1 MKTGIANHLLA
12 TACLFLSALSCT
24 ETADTDPAEVR
35 AIIEAHNA
43 KLEQWY
49 AKGEI
54 DSVAAV
60 FAEDAWQMPPN
71 SPPLVGRVA
80 IHDFWSRAAGWGD
93 WTFDL
98 QTEDV
103 VVEGSVAIE
112 RGSYSLGFAPRE
124 TAPEAMAPFR
134 DAGNYVVYWRLDPQ
148 GGWRIVWDAPVS
160 TQPLPVSAE

>member
-1 MKTGIANHLLA
+1 MKTGIANHALA
-12 TACLFLSALSCT
+12 TACLLLSALSCT
-24 ETADTDPAEVR
+24 GTADTDPAQVR
-35 AIIEAHNA
+35 ANIEALNA

-60 FAEDAWQMPPN
+60 FAEDAWQMPTH

-80 IHDFWSRAAGWGD
+80 IHDFWSRATGRGD

-103 VVEGSVAIE
+103 VAADSVAIE
-112 RGSYSLGFAPRE
+112 RGSYSLAFAPNE
-124 TAPEAMAPFR
+124 TAPEGMAPFR
-134 DAGNYVVYWRLDPQ
+134 DTGNYVVYWRLDPQ
-148 GGWRIVWDAPVS
+148 GSWRIVWDAPVS
-160 TQPLPVSAE
+160 TQPLPTSAE

>member
-1 MKTGIANHLLA
+1 MKTGIASHSLA
-12 TACLFLSALSCT
+12 TTCLLLSALSCT
-24 ETADTDPAEVR
+24 RTADTEPAEVR

-54 DSVAAV
+54 DSVATV

-80 IHDFWSRAAGWGD
+80 IHDFWSRATGWGG
-93 WTFDL
+93 WNFDL

-103 VVEGSVAIE
+103 VVAGPAAIE
-112 RGSYSLGFAPRE
+112 RGSYSLEFAPNE
-124 TAPEAMAPFR
+124 TAPEGMAPFR
-134 DAGNYVVYWRLDPQ
+134 DTGNYIVYWRLDPHE
-148 GGWRIVWDAPVS
+148 GWRIVWDAPVS
-160 TQPLPVSAE
+160 TQPLPTSSE